1 LEVPLLE
8 VLKAI
13 ALGIIQGIAEFFPV
27 SSSGHL
33 VLVPF
38 LFKWPY
44 IPVYYSVALHF
55 ATLLSLVTVFYRDIG
70 RIIKAFF
77 TGLFN
82 KNIRKTNPYFRFALF
97 IVIATIPGVIAGYF
111 LQDRIEGF
119 FSEPLYVCLFLL
131 VTAAFL
137 FIGEYFGKKYE
148 KRFEDLNPENR
159 EDVKND
165 NTGFNLQS
173 NDSNSG
179 AKNPV
184 IVIDNKIPEIIE
196 NNSGANA
203 FNSKIRGLGFIS
215 AAVIG
220 IGQAIAILPGV
231 SRSGSTISFARL
243 FGIKREECVRFSMLL
258 SSPITFGAFVLETYK
273 SYNEVLLQDAQV
285 IINIAVG
292 FVFAYLAGLFAIK
305 FLLKFTKLRNLNYF
319 AIYCIVISIVV
330 FVLFFINKGGGF
342 FK

>member
-1 LEVPLLE
+1 LEVF
-8 VLKAI
+8 KAI

-33 VLVPF
+33 VLIPF
-38 LFKWPY
+38 LFKWDY

-82 KNIRKTNPYFRFALF
+82 KNTRSLNPYFKIALF

-119 FSEPLYVCLFLL
+119 FSKPLYVSLFLL

-137 FIGEYFGKKYE
+137 FLGEYFGKKYE
-148 KRFEDLNPENR
+148 KRYETSNPEN
-159 EDVKND
+159 KD
-165 NTGFNLQS
+165 NLKPELAGFNPETNGLNPGINNPDLET
-173 NDSNSG
+173 NDQ
-179 AKNPV
+179 KP
-184 IVIDNKIPEIIE
+184 KIKG
-196 NNSGANA
+196 NNSGTNV
-203 FNSKIRGLGFIS
+203 FNLHDKRLNFIS

-220 IGQAIAILPGV
+220 VGQAIAILPGV

-258 SSPITFGAFVLETYK
+258 SIPITFGAFVLETYK
-273 SYNEVLLQDAQV
+273 SYNEVLSQDVHV

-292 FVFAYLAGLFAIK
+292 FVFAYMTGLFAIK
-305 FLLKFTKLRNLNYF
+305 FLLKFSKLRNLNYF
-319 AIYCIVISIVV
+319 AIYCIVISIIV
-330 FVLFFINKGGGF
+330 FVLYFISKGGGF

>member
-1 LEVPLLE
+1 ME

-13 ALGIIQGIAEFFPV
+13 ALGIIQGITEFFPV

-38 LFKWPY
+38 LLKWDY

-70 RIIKAFF
+70 QIIKAFF
-77 TGLFN
+77 AGLFV
-82 KNIRKTNPYFRFALF
+82 KNVRKSNPYFKFSLF
-97 IVIATIPGVIAGYF
+97 IIIATIPGVIAGYF

-119 FSEPLYVCLFLL
+119 FSKPLYVSLFLL

-137 FIGEYFGKKYE
+137 FIGEYFGKKSE
-148 KRFEDLNPENR
+148 KRNEASNLEI
-159 EDVKND
+159 ND
-165 NTGFNLQS
+165 NIDSALEGAPQKTSAINSRAGDTIQEINNHKLKTNDTNLRT
-173 NDSNSG
+173 
-179 AKNPV
+179 
-184 IVIDNKIPEIIE
+184 
-196 NNSGANA
+196 NA
-203 FNSKIRGLGFIS
+203 FNSRIKRLNFVS
-215 AAVIG
+215 SAVIG
-220 IGQAIAILPGV
+220 IAQAIAILPGV

-258 SSPITFGAFVLETYK
+258 SIPIIFGAFVLESYK
-273 SYNEVLLQDAQV
+273 SYSGVLSQDIHA

-292 FVFAYLAGLFAIK
+292 FVFAYITGLFAIK

-319 AIYCIVISIVV
+319 AIYCIVISVIF
-330 FVLFFINKGGGF
+330 FVLTLINKGGGL

>member
-1 LEVPLLE
+1 LE

-13 ALGIIQGIAEFFPV
+13 ALGIIQGITEFFPV

-38 LFKWPY
+38 LLKWDY

-70 RIIKAFF
+70 QIIKAFF
-77 TGLFN
+77 AGLFV
-82 KNIRKTNPYFRFALF
+82 KNVRKSNPYFKFSLF
-97 IVIATIPGVIAGYF
+97 IIIATIPGVIAGYF

-119 FSEPLYVCLFLL
+119 FSKPLYVSLFLL

-137 FIGEYFGKKYE
+137 FIGEYFGKKSE
-148 KRFEDLNPENR
+148 KRNEASNLEI
-159 EDVKND
+159 ND
-165 NTGFNLQS
+165 NIDSALEGAPQKTSAINSRAGDTIQEINNHKLKTNDTNLRT
-173 NDSNSG
+173 
-179 AKNPV
+179 
-184 IVIDNKIPEIIE
+184 
-196 NNSGANA
+196 NA
-203 FNSKIRGLGFIS
+203 FNSRIKRLNFVS
-215 AAVIG
+215 SAVIG
-220 IGQAIAILPGV
+220 IAQAIAILPGV

-258 SSPITFGAFVLETYK
+258 SIPIIFGAFVLESYK
-273 SYNEVLLQDAQV
+273 SYSGVLSQDIHA

-292 FVFAYLAGLFAIK
+292 FVFAYITGLFAIK

-319 AIYCIVISIVV
+319 AIYCIVISVIF
-330 FVLFFINKGGGF
+330 FVLTLINKGGGL

>member
-1 LEVPLLE
+1 MLLE

-38 LFKWPY
+38 LLKWDY

-70 RIIKAFF
+70 QIIKAFF
-77 TGLFN
+77 TGLFV
-82 KNIRKTNPYFRFALF
+82 KNVRKTNPYFKFSLF
-97 IVIATIPGVIAGYF
+97 IIIATIPGVIAGYF

-119 FSEPLYVCLFLL
+119 FSKPLYVSLFLL

-137 FIGEYFGKKYE
+137 FIGEYFGKKSE
-148 KRFEDLNPENR
+148 KRNEALNLEIY
-159 EDVKND
+159 DSI
-165 NTGFNLQS
+165 NTVLKGASQKT
-173 NDSNSG
+173 SG
-179 AKNPV
+179 ALNSKV
-184 IVIDNKIPEIIE
+184 KDTIPEINAQE
-196 NNSGANA
+196 LKTKDNNLWANV
-203 FNSKIRGLGFIS
+203 FNSRIKRLNFIS

-220 IGQAIAILPGV
+220 IGQAVAILPGI

-258 SSPITFGAFVLETYK
+258 SIPITFGAFVLESYK
-273 SYNEVLLQDAQV
+273 SYNKVLSQDIHV

-292 FVFAYLAGLFAIK
+292 FVFAYITGLFAIK
-305 FLLKFTKLRNLNYF
+305 FLLRFTKLRNLNYF
-319 AIYCIVISIVV
+319 AIYCIVISVIV
-330 FVLFFINKGGGF
+330 FVLTLISKGGSL

>member
-1 LEVPLLE
+1 MLLE

-13 ALGIIQGIAEFFPV
+13 ALGIIQGITEFFPV

-38 LFKWPY
+38 LLKWDY

-55 ATLLSLVTVFYRDIG
+55 ATLLSLITVFYRDIG
-70 RIIKAFF
+70 QIIKAFF
-77 TGLFN
+77 AGLFV
-82 KNIRKTNPYFRFALF
+82 KNVRKLNPYFKFSLF
-97 IVIATIPGVIAGYF
+97 IIIATIPGVIAGYF

-119 FSEPLYVCLFLL
+119 FSKPLYVSLFLL

-137 FIGEYFGKKYE
+137 FIGEYFGKKTE
-148 KRFEDLNPENR
+148 KRNEVSNLEI
-159 EDVKND
+159 ND
-165 NTGFNLQS
+165 NIIPVDEGASQK
-173 NDSNSG
+173 NSALNSRAG
-179 AKNPV
+179 DTV
-184 IVIDNKIPEIIE
+184 PEI
-196 NNSGANA
+196 NNQKLKTIDTNLWKNA
-203 FNSKIRGLGFIS
+203 FNSRIRMLNFIS

-220 IGQAIAILPGV
+220 VGQAIAILPGV

-258 SSPITFGAFVLETYK
+258 SIPITFGAFVLESYK
-273 SYNEVLLQDAQV
+273 SYSEVLSQDIHV

-292 FVFAYLAGLFAIK
+292 FVFAYITGLFAIK

-319 AIYCIVISIVV
+319 AIYCIVISVIV
-330 FVLFFINKGGGF
+330 FVLTLINKGGGL

>member
-1 LEVPLLE
+1 ME

-13 ALGIIQGIAEFFPV
+13 AIGIIQGIAEFFPV

-38 LFKWPY
+38 LFKWDY
-44 IPVYYSVALHF
+44 IPVYYSVVLHF
-55 ATLLSLVTVFYRDIG
+55 ATLLSLVTVFYSDMG

-82 KNIRKTNPYFRFALF
+82 KKIRSSNPYFKLAVF

-111 LQDRIEGF
+111 LHDRIEGF
-119 FSEPLYVCLFLL
+119 FSKPLFVSLFLL
-131 VTAAFL
+131 VTAGFL
-137 FIGEYFGKKYE
+137 FIGEYFGKKHE
-148 KRFEDLNPENR
+148 KRYETSNPEN
-159 EDVKND
+159 KD
-165 NTGFNLQS
+165 NLKPGIQDLNQAANNL
-173 NDSNSG
+173 DS
-179 AKNPV
+179 V
-184 IVIDNKIPEIIE
+184 IESPGPGVNNLKTENKE
-196 NNSGANA
+196 NNLKVNTL
-203 FNSKIRGLGFIS
+203 NTRIKGLGFIS
-215 AAVIG
+215 AAIIG

-231 SRSGSTISFARL
+231 SRSGTTISFARL

-258 SSPITFGAFVLETYK
+258 SIPITFGAFVFETYK
-273 SYNEVLLQDAQV
+273 SYNEVLLQDVHV

-292 FVFAYLAGLFAIK
+292 FVFAYITGLFAIK

-319 AIYCIVISIVV
+319 AIYCIVISIIV
-330 FVLFFINKGGGF
+330 FVLSFIRGGGF

>member
-1 LEVPLLE
+1 LE

-13 ALGIIQGIAEFFPV
+13 VLGIIQGIAEFFPV

-38 LFKWPY
+38 LFKWDY
-44 IPVYYSVALHF
+44 IPVYYSVVLHF

-70 RIIKAFF
+70 QIIKAFF

-82 KNIRKTNPYFRFALF
+82 KNTRSSNPYFKLALF
-97 IVIATIPGVIAGYF
+97 IVIATIPAVIAGYF
-111 LQDRIEGF
+111 LQDQIEGF
-119 FSEPLYVCLFLL
+119 FSKPLYVGIFLL

-137 FIGEYFGKKYE
+137 FIGEYFGKKCE
-148 KRFEDLNPENR
+148 KRYETPNPENNVNLKPVLKGLYQEVTNPDSMVDKPDS
-159 EDVKND
+159 EDNNLKPDIKENSVEV
-165 NTGFNLQS
+165 NT
-173 NDSNSG
+173 
-179 AKNPV
+179 
-184 IVIDNKIPEIIE
+184 
-196 NNSGANA
+196 
-203 FNSKIRGLGFIS
+203 SKPKTKRLNFIS

-258 SSPITFGAFVLETYK
+258 SIPITFGAFVLETYK
-273 SYNEVLLQDAQV
+273 SYNEVLSQDV
-285 IINIAVG
+285 HIIINIAVG
-292 FVFAYLAGLFAIK
+292 FVVAYITGLFAIK
-305 FLLKFTKLRNLNYF
+305 FLLKFSKLRNLNYF
-319 AIYCIVISIVV
+319 AIYCIVISIIV
-330 FVLFFINKGGGF
+330 FVLSFISKGGGF

>member
-1 LEVPLLE
+1 MLLE

-13 ALGIIQGIAEFFPV
+13 ALGIIQGITEFFPV

-38 LFKWPY
+38 LLRWDY

-70 RIIKAFF
+70 QIIKAFF
-77 TGLFN
+77 TGIFV
-82 KNIRKTNPYFRFALF
+82 KNVRKSNPYFKFSLF
-97 IVIATIPGVIAGYF
+97 IIIATIPGVIAGYF

-119 FSEPLYVCLFLL
+119 FSKPLYVSLFLL

-137 FIGEYFGKKYE
+137 FIGEYFGKKTE
-148 KRFEDLNPENR
+148 KRNEDSNLGL
-159 EDVKND
+159 ND
-165 NTGFNLQS
+165 NIKPVLEGASQKTSAINSRIGDTVTEINDKELKANDNNLWT
-173 NDSNSG
+173 N
-179 AKNPV
+179 V
-184 IVIDNKIPEIIE
+184 
-196 NNSGANA
+196 
-203 FNSKIRGLGFIS
+203 FNSNIKRLNFIS
-215 AAVIG
+215 SAVIG
-220 IGQAIAILPGV
+220 IGQAIAILPGI

-258 SSPITFGAFVLETYK
+258 SIPITFGAFVLESYK
-273 SYNEVLLQDAQV
+273 SYNEVLSQDIHV

-292 FVFAYLAGLFAIK
+292 FVFAYITGLFAIK

-319 AIYCIVISIVV
+319 AIYCIVISVIV
-330 FVLFFINKGGGF
+330 FVLTLIS
-342 FK
+342 

>member
-1 LEVPLLE
+1 MLLE

-13 ALGIIQGIAEFFPV
+13 ALGIIQGITEFFPV

-38 LFKWPY
+38 LLKWDY
-44 IPVYYSVALHF
+44 IPVYYSVILHF

-70 RIIKAFF
+70 KIIKSFF
-77 TGLFN
+77 VGLFV
-82 KNIRKTNPYFRFALF
+82 KNVRKTNPYFKFSLF
-97 IVIATIPGVIAGYF
+97 IIIATIPGVIAGYF

-119 FSEPLYVCLFLL
+119 FSKPLYVSLFLL

-137 FIGEYFGKKYE
+137 FIGEYFGKKFE
-148 KRFEDLNPENR
+148 KRNEASNLDI
-159 EDVKND
+159 ND
-165 NTGFNLQS
+165 NI
-173 NDSNSG
+173 
-179 AKNPV
+179 NPV
-184 IVIDNKIPEIIE
+184 LEGASQKTGTLNSRAGDTIQEINNQKLKNNDNNLWTNI
-196 NNSGANA
+196 
-203 FNSKIRGLGFIS
+203 FNPRINRLNFIS
-215 AAVIG
+215 AVVIG
-220 IGQAIAILPGV
+220 VGQAIAILPGV

-258 SSPITFGAFVLETYK
+258 SIPIIFGAFVLESYK
-273 SYNEVLLQDAQV
+273 SYNEVLSQDIHV

-292 FVFAYLAGLFAIK
+292 FIFAYLTGLFAIK

-319 AIYCIVISIVV
+319 AIYCIVISAIV
-330 FVLFFINKGGGF
+330 FVLSLMNKGGGL

>member
-1 LEVPLLE
+1 MLLE

-13 ALGIIQGIAEFFPV
+13 ALGIIQGVTEFFPV

-38 LFKWPY
+38 LLKWDY

-70 RIIKAFF
+70 QIIKAFF
-77 TGLFN
+77 AGLFV
-82 KNIRKTNPYFRFALF
+82 KIVRKSNPYFKFSLF
-97 IVIATIPGVIAGYF
+97 IIIATIPGVIAGYF

-119 FSEPLYVCLFLL
+119 FSKPLYVSLFLL

-137 FIGEYFGKKYE
+137 FIGEYFGKKFE
-148 KRFEDLNPENR
+148 KRNEASNLEI
-159 EDVKND
+159 ND
-165 NTGFNLQS
+165 NI
-173 NDSNSG
+173 
-179 AKNPV
+179 NPV
-184 IVIDNKIPEIIE
+184 LEGANQKTSTLDSMVEDSVPGANNQKLKTNDN
-196 NNSGANA
+196 NLLTNA
-203 FNSKIRGLGFIS
+203 FNSRIKRLNFIS

-220 IGQAIAILPGV
+220 VGQAIAILPGV

-258 SSPITFGAFVLETYK
+258 SIPITFGAFVLESYK
-273 SYNEVLLQDAQV
+273 SYKEVLSQDIHV
-285 IINIAVG
+285 IINIGVG
-292 FVFAYLAGLFAIK
+292 FVFAYITGLFAIK

-319 AIYCIVISIVV
+319 AIYCIVISVIV
-330 FVLFFINKGGGF
+330 FVLTLINKGGGL